1 MAGTVALQAM
11 RDIADVQPGARV
23 LVNGAAGGIG
33 SFTVQIAKAMG
44 AEVTGVCRTDNLD
57 RVRAL
62 GADHVIDYTQHDF
75 TEIGERYDVILDI
88 ADTKSLSARRRVL
101 TDHGTLIP
109 NSGAG
114 NRWFASLGRIVRA
127 RAVSPFVS
135 QTLRPF
141 LSVYKREDLLA
152 LRHLIEAGDVT
163 PVVDRTYR
171 LAEAAEAVEYVG
183 AGHARGK
190 VVVTI

>member
-1 MAGTVALQAM
+1 
-11 RDIADVQPGARV
+11 
-23 LVNGAAGGIG
+23 
-33 SFTVQIAKAMG
+33 MG

-57 RVRAL
+57 RVRSI
-62 GADHVIDYTQHDF
+62 GADHVIDYTQQDF
-75 TEIGERYDVILDI
+75 TDSGERYDVILDI
-88 ADTKSLSARRRVL
+88 ADTKTLSARRRVL
-101 TDHGTLIP
+101 TDHGVLIP

-114 NRWFASLGRIVRA
+114 SRWFASLGRIVKA
-127 RAVSPFVS
+127 RAVSPFVG

-152 LRHLIEAGDVT
+152 LCQMIEAGDVT

-190 VVVTI
+190 VVVTT

>member
-11 RDIADVQPGARV
+11 RDIAHVQPGARV

-57 RVRAL
+57 RVRSI
-62 GADHVIDYTQHDF
+62 GADHVIDYTQQDF
-75 TEIGERYDVILDI
+75 TDSGERYDVILDI
-88 ADTKSLSARRRVL
+88 ADTKTLSARRRVL
-101 TDHGTLIP
+101 TDHGVLIP

-114 NRWFASLGRIVRA
+114 SRWFASLGRIVKA
-127 RAVSPFVS
+127 RAVSPFVG

-152 LRHLIEAGDVT
+152 LCQMIEAGDVT

-190 VVVTI
+190 VVVTT